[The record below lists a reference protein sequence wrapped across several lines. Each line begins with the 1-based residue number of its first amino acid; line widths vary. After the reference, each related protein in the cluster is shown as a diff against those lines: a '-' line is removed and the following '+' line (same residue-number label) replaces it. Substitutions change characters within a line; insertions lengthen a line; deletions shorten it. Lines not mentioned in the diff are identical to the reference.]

1 MQNEY
6 MPGTEKAG
14 LSELGDLELV
24 EMAQAGDLD
33 AEEALIRKYKE
44 TVKIKANMYFI
55 TGADEDDVVQD
66 VYKRQSS

>member
-14 LSELGDLELV
+14 FSELGDLELV

-44 TVKIKANMYFI
+44 TVKICI
-55 TGADEDDVVQD
+55 
-66 VYKRQSS
+66 SSQEPMRMTWYRKG